1 MESSIGL
8 SVATEPSSPDL
19 WKTPAVTSPSL
30 APWDS
35 RSDTERTVA
44 LEVLL
49 HGPLSRSEL
58 ARRLRLSP
66 ASLTRLVGPMVS
78 GGLLEETDDAG
89 TSVLGRPTRPVRI
102 AANAGHFIGVRLTP
116 TEAHG
121 VVTNLRA
128 EVLESATARLDDTTP
143 AGVVATIA
151 ALVDRLRAAQ
161 QVDPYR
167 LGVSLGGL
175 VDQHTQV
182 RSAHFFGWPEPV
194 DLAADLRR
202 STGIPTVVDNDVMAL
217 TRAQSWFGLGRGL
230 DRFAL
235 ITLGVGIGL
244 GVVMHG
250 QLIESPDAGLGL
262 VQHFPL
268 NDNGPVCPLGHRG
281 CAQAMLSDDAIA
293 AQTSVALRRPVTAR
307 EALDLAT
314 QAQPAA
320 RTVVDQS
327 GRALGRLVAAVANL
341 TMCYR
346 IIITGEGGRLASVAA
361 AAMQTQISLER
372 DPAAGELDLYTPT
385 LGADDWAQGPAV
397 LAIQNLVRPT
407 M

>member
-1 MESSIGL
+1 M
-8 SVATEPSSPDL
+8 DL
-19 WKTPAVTSPSL
+19 WKTPAVTSPAL

-78 GGLLEETDDAG
+78 GGLLEETGDAG
-89 TSVLGRPTRPVRI
+89 TSALGDPPGPSGSSPTPDTSSVSGSPLPRRTASSRTCAPRSSNPPPPALTTRPRPELSPRSQPWPIVCAPRS
-102 AANAGHFIGVRLTP
+102 RST
-116 TEAHG
+116 
-121 VVTNLRA
+121 
-128 EVLESATARLDDTTP
+128 
-143 AGVVATIA
+143 
-151 ALVDRLRAAQ
+151 
-161 QVDPYR
+161 PYR

-175 VDQHTQV
+175 VDQHARV

-202 STGIPTVVDNDVMAL
+202 ATGIPTVVDNDVMAL

-250 QLIESPDAGLGL
+250 ELIESPDAGLGL
-262 VQHFPL
+262 IQHFPL

-281 CAQAMLSDDAIA
+281 CAQAMLSDDAIV
-293 AQTSVALRRPVTAR
+293 AQASVALRRPVTPD
-307 EALDLAT
+307 EVLDLAT
-314 QAQPAA
+314 QGQPAA
-320 RTVVDQS
+320 RTLVDQS
-327 GRALGRLVAAVANL
+327 GQALGRLVAAVANL

-346 IIITGEGGRLASVAA
+346 IIITGEGRRLASVAA
-361 AAMQTQISLER
+361 AAMRGQISLER
-372 DPAAGELDLYTPT
+372 DPAAGELDIHTPD
-385 LGADDWAQGPAV
+385 LGADDWARGPAV
-397 LAIQNLVRPT
+397 LAIQSLVRPT